1 MVIGCRTKINVM
13 EQGQPGRDLS
23 PSGMEKLLGK
33 VRRQLMLVDYLL
45 MQPAAGRGKNSQPGE
60 IPGEKGG
67 GPETGPLPA

>member
-1 MVIGCRTKINVM
+1 MVIGCRTKIIVM

-23 PSGMEKLLGK
+23 PTGMEKLLGK
-33 VRRQLMLVDYLL
+33 VRRQLILADYLL
-45 MQPAAGRGKNSQPGE
+45 LQKVDARNKNSQPGD